1 MKILA
6 NHQSE
11 TTEDNAYI
19 YRKFATSN
27 CWLSENVWGKR
38 PDKKKS
44 KKERK
49 NTTERKKTGITRSG
63 RIGDDRLMS
72 LKTTQKRKEKEEKR
86 AEEKKDT

>member
-38 PDKKKS
+38 PDKKKIEERE
-44 KKERK
+44 KEHD
-49 NTTERKKTGITRSG
+49 RKKKNGYY
-63 RIGDDRLMS
+63 
-72 LKTTQKRKEKEEKR
+72 
-86 AEEKKDT
+86 